1 MVIRPYQRLFA
12 LDRLSGGL
20 FHCKG
25 TMEKLQLFGAA
36 VIFFGIG
43 GLMVFYEW
51 IRIKAGRP
59 ILKGRDVAQ
68 LYNITYLSM
77 FVLGTTVM
85 VAAIVR

>member
-1 MVIRPYQRLFA
+1 MIRPYQRHFA

-20 FHCKG
+20 FHRKG
-25 TMEKLQLFGAA
+25 TMEKLQLIGAA
-36 VIFFGIG
+36 IIFFGIG
-43 GLMVFYEW
+43 GSMVFYEW

-59 ILKGRDVAQ
+59 ILKGREVVQ
-68 LYNITYLSM
+68 LYYITYLSM